1 MKIEKYKTQDGKIR
15 YKFQVYLGVSPTG
28 KPIKTNRS
36 GFTTLKEAKQVYQ
49 KIKKDYNSG
58 KLELQSTNFN
68 LYNIKTLNDLYGY
81 YLKRYK
87 PTVKPQTY
95 RQYVERYERL
105 FKDTLGNYN
114 LEAINPLIAQEVVNQ
129 LAEKYKSYRNYTQ
142 ILSPIFDYGLMLQ
155 VCNYNPFKMVQY
167 PRRDPRTLHEKK
179 PVLTKEELMI
189 FLYSCNTISPFYYA
203 YFSTLAFTGM
213 RASECCALTW
223 KDIHFRKATID
234 INKTTVYNRET
245 KTTEVEDTTKTDV
258 FRSIAIPKSLVD
270 VLKQWKKIQHPKRDY
285 LFEKD
290 RLYSS
295 SQVNSWIK
303 TIQKALPK
311 ELQKKR
317 ITSHIFRRTHSQL
330 LLEAGVPL
338 TYISKRL
345 GHTRIMT
352 TDTFYLSNTKE
363 LEKQALKKLDTYL
376 HKIK

>member
-1 MKIEKYKTQDGKIR
+1 MKIEKYKTKEGTR
-15 YKFQVYLGVSPTG
+15 YRFQVYLGVSPTG

-36 GFTTLKEAKQVYQ
+36 GFKTLREAKQEYK

-68 LYNIKTLNDLYGY
+68 LYNIRTLNDLYGY

-105 FKDTLGNYN
+105 FKDTLGKYN
-114 LEAINPLIAQEVVNQ
+114 LDAINPIIAQEVVNRLSQ
-129 LAEKYKSYRNYTQ
+129 KYKSYRNYVQ
-142 ILSPIFDYGLMLQ
+142 ILSPIFDYGLILQ

-167 PRRDPRTLHEKK
+167 PRKDPRALHEKK

-223 KDIHFRKATID
+223 KDVHFRKATID
-234 INKTTVYNRET
+234 INKTTIRTHSAEHVIIQN
-245 KTTEVEDTTKTDV
+245 TTKTDV
-258 FRSIAIPKSLVD
+258 FRTVSIPKSLVD
-270 VLKQWKKIQHPKRDY
+270 VLKQWKKIQHPKSDY
-285 LFEKD
+285 LFQQKD

-295 SQVNSWIK
+295 AQVNSWIK
-303 TIQKALPK
+303 TIKKTLPK
-311 ELQKKR
+311 GLQNKK

-352 TDTFYLSNTKE
+352 TDTFYLRNTEE
-363 LEKQALKKLDTYL
+363 LEKQALDKLDYYL